1 MFSRI
6 TSLAPM
12 IARGFVAALLALA
25 LTAVS
30 FGHNPPQ
37 DDARAQAYLLSG
49 GDWAAIC
56 ADTGRPLHGVDICMA
71 CLIAAGADLPC
82 PASDAATLISVTLA
96 DWSMSAHAFTRAQ
109 AIPPHPARAPP
120 ARDRSYHV

>member
-1 MFSRI
+1 MRRI

-30 FGHNPPQ
+30 FGHTPPQ
-37 DDARAQAYLLSG
+37 DDARADAYLLAG

-56 ADTGRPLHGVDICMA
+56 ADTDRPLHGADACMA
-71 CLIAAGADLPC
+71 CLISAGVDLPP
-82 PASDAATLISVTLA
+82 PAGDATAVMTASLA
-96 DWSMSAHAFTRAQ
+96 DWTLPAARIALAQ
-109 AIPPHPARAPP
+109 LLPAHPARAPP
-120 ARDRSYHV
+120 ARDRSHHI